1 MTIVAAIGKACG
13 IHRSCA
19 ARPTG
24 LIVTVTRQGGLR
36 VRSGVRERAFQ
47 PNLQD
52 IVADDWDV
60 GDLDAT
66 IDSFAAPQAAP
77 ETVTS

>member
-1 MTIVAAIGKACG
+1 
-13 IHRSCA
+13 
-19 ARPTG
+19 
-24 LIVTVTRQGGLR
+24 
-36 VRSGVRERAFQ
+36 VRERAFQ